1 MARQRS
7 PARDEA
13 FEIYKKHEGN
23 ITNREIAS
31 ILNEDEKKIA
41 VWKQRDKWDNNSN
54 VVQQKNKCCT
64 TNKNTSKKTK
74 KKSSKESIANEIK
87 EVLEN
92 TELNDK
98 QRLFCVIYAKRMN
111 ATKAYQQAYHCS
123 YETAMVAGPRLL
135 GNVRIKEQVDILTAL
150 QLNKEFLSRGVI
162 QKYIDIAFS
171 DITDYVQFGQ
181 DYYVVKDKEGHPML
195 DDEGNVITKP
205 YNYVRL
211 GESNQVDGTLISEIS
226 EGKDGVKIKLVDKM
240 KALDFLTK
248 HCNLLSDEEK
258 TMLDIE
264 KRKLENR
271 KLSAEISKING
282 PTDDEVQDDGFI
294 EALEGKAQEDW
305 IDDKEET

>member
-13 FEIYKKHEGN
+13 KKLYLDSNGTMKLVDIAAKLNLKDSQIRKWKSQDEWE
-23 ITNREIAS
+23 RELKGA
-31 ILNEDEKKIA
+31 LPKT
-41 VWKQRDKWDNNSN
+41 NSN
-54 VVQQKNKCCT
+54 VTNQKV
-64 TNKNTSKKTK
+64 TK
-74 KKSSKESIANEIK
+74 KKGTKELIADEVK

-92 TELNDK
+92 TELTDK

-135 GNVRIKEQVDILTAL
+135 GNVRIKEQVDSLTQL
-150 QLNKEFLSRGVI
+150 QFNKEALKRSVI
-162 QKYIDIAFS
+162 QKYIDIAFA

-181 DYYVVKDKEGHPML
+181 DYYVVKDKEGNPKL
-195 DDEGNVITKP
+195 DDEGNIVTKP

-226 EGKDGVKIKLVDKM
+226 EWKDGVKIKLADKM

-258 TMLDIE
+258 IKLDIE
-264 KRKLENR
+264 NKKLQNA
-271 KLSAEISKING
+271 KLVAEIEKVKSENLDEDIEYIIE
-282 PTDDEVQDDGFI
+282 DDAD
-294 EALEGKAQEDW
+294 
-305 IDDKEET
+305 EEENKT

>member
-1 MARQRS
+1 MARAPNEKQLKAKELYDKGYKLIDISKELDIPEGTIRS
-7 PARDEA
+7 W
-13 FEIYKKHEGN
+13 K
-23 ITNREIAS
+23 NRC
-31 ILNEDEKKIA
+31 N
-41 VWKQRDKWDNNSN
+41 WDNENNATLQKEEKRKRN
-54 VVQQKNKCCT
+54 VA
-64 TNKNTSKKTK
+64 NKNITK
-74 KKSSKESIANEIK
+74 KKVKKEVIADEIK

-92 TELNDK
+92 TELTDK

-123 YETAMVAGPRLL
+123 YETAMVNGSMLL
-135 GNVRIKEQVDILTAL
+135 RNTKIKEQVDILTAL

-258 TMLDIE
+258 TILDIE

-271 KLSAEISKING
+271 KISAEISKING

>member
-1 MARQRS
+1 MARA
-7 PARDEA
+7 P
-13 FEIYKKHEGN
+13 N
-23 ITNREIAS
+23 
-31 ILNEDEKKIA
+31 EKKLKAKELYNKGYKLIDISKELDIPEGTIRS
-41 VWKQRDKWDNNSN
+41 WKNRCNWDNENNATLQKEEKKKRN
-54 VVQQKNKCCT
+54 VA
-64 TNKNTSKKTK
+64 NKNITK
-74 KKSSKESIANEIK
+74 KKVKKEVIADEIK

-111 ATKAYQQAYHCS
+111 ATKAYLKAYTCT
-123 YETAMVAGPRLL
+123 YETAMVEGCKALRNPK
-135 GNVRIKEQVDILTAL
+135 IKEQVDRLTAL
-150 QLNKEFLSRGVI
+150 ELNKEFLSRGII

-171 DITDYVQFGQ
+171 DITDFMKFGKKDEICYDSYGKPILDENGMIKTKEVSYVEL
-181 DYYVVKDKEGHPML
+181 K
-195 DDEGNVITKP
+195 
-205 YNYVRL
+205 
-211 GESNQVDGTLISEIS
+211 ESNQIDGTLISEIS
-226 EGKDGVKIKLVDKM
+226 EGNVGIKVKLVDKM

-258 TMLDIE
+258 IQLDIE

>member
-13 FEIYKKHEGN
+13 KKLYLDSNGTMKLVDIAAKLNLKDSQIRKWKSQDEWE
-23 ITNREIAS
+23 RELKGA
-31 ILNEDEKKIA
+31 LPKT
-41 VWKQRDKWDNNSN
+41 NSN
-54 VVQQKNKCCT
+54 VTNQKV
-64 TNKNTSKKTK
+64 TK
-74 KKSSKESIANEIK
+74 KKGTKELIADEVK

-92 TELNDK
+92 TELTDK

-135 GNVRIKEQVDILTAL
+135 GNVRIKEQVDSLTQL
-150 QLNKEFLSRGVI
+150 QFNKEALKRSVI
-162 QKYIDIAFS
+162 QKYIDIAFA

-181 DYYVVKDKEGHPML
+181 DYYVVKDKEGNPKL
-195 DDEGNVITKP
+195 DDEGNIVTKP

-226 EGKDGVKIKLVDKM
+226 EGKDGVKIKLADKM

-258 TMLDIE
+258 IKLDIE
-264 KRKLENR
+264 NKKLQNA
-271 KLSAEISKING
+271 KLVAEIEKVKSENLDEDIEYIIE
-282 PTDDEVQDDGFI
+282 DDAD
-294 EALEGKAQEDW
+294 
-305 IDDKEET
+305 EEENKT